1 MSLREQAM
9 LITLSVS
16 CWTNSIKDRK
26 VSAEV
31 ERTHNARDAGRYNK
45 TLVDKTYVDPL
56 TSFAGQIRAFHYT
69 MTLPWGNN
77 GDRLLPAKLFM
88 EYSAQ
93 LRKLTSQYDDLVTD
107 FLKVYDTR
115 LIQDARNRLG
125 SMYNPEDYPPSAEL
139 RQKFGVRTDITP
151 LSEGSDFR
159 VDVSDAERDR
169 IRGEIDAKLA
179 ERQTKAQEDA
189 WLRVKEAVSAVETR
203 MLEEKPVF
211 RDTLITNVEEITKL
225 LPGLNITNDPQV
237 GEVCKVITQEL
248 IVNPSRL
255 RSSPSLRRS
264 IREAASKV
272 LQMIPA

>member
-248 IVNPSRL
+248 IVNPVRL

-264 IREAASKV
+264 VREAASKV

>member
-9 LITLSVS
+9 LVTLSVS

-45 TLVDKTYVDPL
+45 TLVDKSHVDPL
-56 TSFAGQIRAFHYT
+56 TSYAGQIRAYHYK

-88 EYSAQ
+88 EYSAEMRS
-93 LRKLTSQYDDLVTD
+93 LSRKYDDLVTE
-107 FLKVYDTR
+107 FLKVYDTK
-115 LIQDARNRLG
+115 LVQDARARLG
-125 SMYNPEDYPPSAEL
+125 SMYNPEDYPTSAEL

-159 VDVSDAERDR
+159 VDVGEAERAR
-169 IRGEIDAKLA
+169 IRDEIDQKLA

-189 WLRVKEAVSAVETR
+189 WLRIKEAVSAVETR
-203 MLEEKPVF
+203 MLEEKPIF
-211 RDTLITNVEEITKL
+211 RDTLITNMEEITKL
-225 LPGLNITNDPQV
+225 LPGLNITNDPKV
-237 GEVCKVITQEL
+237 DEVCKIITQEL
-248 IVNPSRL
+248 IVNPVRL

-264 IREAASKV
+264 TREAASKV

>member
-45 TLVDKTYVDPL
+45 TLVDKAYVDPL